1 MIVVDASVVVEALVD
16 DGKSGGLARERMTE
30 SSLLQAPELI
40 DLEILSV
47 LRRLVARGT
56 LDAKRA
62 MRAVDDM
69 LDLAI
74 VRYPHRSLTWRVW
87 ELRSNLTPYD
97 ASYVVLAEACECPLV
112 TFDRAIARCPG
123 LRCDVELLPS

>member
-1 MIVVDASVVVEALVD
+1 MST
-16 DGKSGGLARERMTE
+16 SR
-30 SSLLQAPELI
+30 LLHAPELI

-47 LRRLVARGT
+47 LRRLATRGRV
-56 LDAKRA
+56 DAKRA
-62 MRAVDDM
+62 TRALDDM

-74 VRYPHRSLTWRVW
+74 LRYPHRALAWRVW

-97 ASYVVLAEACECPLV
+97 ASYVALAEAVGCPLV
-112 TFDRAIARCPG
+112 TFDRAFAKCPG